1 MVVLCASA
9 ATTAFA
15 GGLLTNTNQSV
26 HFLRDPAR
34 DASTEIDAAYTNPA
48 GTTQL
53 SDGFHL
59 SLTNQSVF
67 QTRTITS
74 TFAPFAGY
82 GGSATKDFKGTASA
96 PIVPSFQF
104 VYKKDKY
111 AISGGFAI
119 TGGGGKATFNQG
131 LGSFEAP
138 ISMIP
143 IGLSAKGIPTTQY
156 SVDGYMEGKSFIYGA
171 QINGSYKI
179 NDRLSA
185 ALGIRLNIINNG
197 YVGHLRNIMIN
208 PTHPS
213 INPTGALMSAN
224 TFFTAAAAGA
234 QSASNSLGA
243 IIGGGLGGKTIS
255 ELATMNVI
263 TATQKAQLLGGLNGQ
278 DLTATN
284 AQAAYNQ
291 LVAVNTANATNTK
304 DKELDCTQSGWGVTP
319 IIGLN
324 YNYDGLNIGVK
335 YEFNTSL
342 NIENKTT
349 IDDTGKFTNG
359 VNTPSDIP
367 ALLTIGV
374 EYKVNPSLKVS
385 GGFHHFFDSNAKMA
399 NVQFSEQ
406 SLVGATLTN
415 NFIDEPKQNFINGG
429 VTEYLLGGE
438 YDINQTLLVSAGGQ
452 VTRTGVTD
460 NYQTDMSN
468 SLNSYSLGFGGAV
481 KLTPTLRLNIAYFF
495 TNYSAWTKTTANYNS
510 TNPSA
515 DASKNASGTDVFNRT
530 NKVFGIGVD
539 WKF

>member
-131 LGSFEAP
+131 LGSFEAQISMLP
-138 ISMIP
+138 ISLKP
-143 IGLSAKGIPTTQY
+143 LIPTISKY

-171 QINGSYKI
+171 QLNGAYTINNK
-179 NDRLSA
+179 LSA
-185 ALGIRLNIINNG
+185 ALGIRLNIVNNG
-197 YVGHLRNIMIN
+197 YVGHLTNIMIN
-208 PTHPS
+208 PT
-213 INPTGALMSAN
+213 GGDLMSATN
-224 TFFTAAAAGA
+224 FFTSINNAPLAA
-234 QSASNSLGA
+234 
-243 IIGGGLGGKTIS
+243 K
-255 ELATMNVI
+255 
-263 TATQKAQLLGGLNGQ
+263 
-278 DLTATN
+278 
-284 AQAAYNQ
+284 
-291 LVAVNTANATNTK
+291 TK
-304 DKELDCTQSGWGVTP
+304 DVFLDCTQSGWGVTP

-324 YNYDGLNIGVK
+324 YNYNGLNVGVK
-335 YEFNTSL
+335 YEFNTAL

-349 IDDTGKFTNG
+349 IDNTGKFADG

-385 GGFHHFFDSNAKMA
+385 GGFHHFFDSKAKMA

-406 SLVGATLTN
+406 YLDGTTLKN
-415 NFIDEPKQNFINGG
+415 RFIDEPKQNFINGG
-429 VTEYLLGGE
+429 VTEYLFGGE

-452 VTRTGVTD
+452 ITRTGVTD

-481 KLTPTLRLNIAYFF
+481 KLTPNLRLNIAYFF

-510 TNPSA
+510 INTTT
-515 DASKNASGTDVFNRT
+515 DASKNISGTDVFNRT

>member
-1 MVVLCASA
+1 MKKLMVVGILCASA

-143 IGLSAKGIPTTQY
+143 LGLSAKGIPTTQY

-171 QINGSYKI
+171 QLNGSYKI

-263 TATQKAQLLGGLNGQ
+263 TATQKAQLLGGLGGQ

-291 LVAVNTANATNTK
+291 LVTVNTANAANTK

-319 IIGLN
+319 VIGLN

-349 IDDTGKFTNG
+349 IDDTGKFADG

-374 EYKVNPSLKVS
+374 EYKVNPGLKVS

-399 NVQFSEQ
+399 N
-406 SLVGATLTN
+406 
-415 NFIDEPKQNFINGG
+415 DKQQYINGG
-429 VTEYLLGGE
+429 ISEYLLGAE

-452 VTRTGVTD
+452 VTRSGVTD
-460 NYQTDMSN
+460 NYQTDMSY
-468 SLNSYSLGFGGAV
+468 SLNSYSIGLGGAV
-481 KLTPTLRLNIAYFF
+481 KLTPNLRLNIAYFF
-495 TNYSAWTKTTANYNS
+495 TNYDKWTKNTTNYNE
-510 TNPSA
+510 TTLA
-515 DASKNASGTDVFNRT
+515 GTDVFNRT